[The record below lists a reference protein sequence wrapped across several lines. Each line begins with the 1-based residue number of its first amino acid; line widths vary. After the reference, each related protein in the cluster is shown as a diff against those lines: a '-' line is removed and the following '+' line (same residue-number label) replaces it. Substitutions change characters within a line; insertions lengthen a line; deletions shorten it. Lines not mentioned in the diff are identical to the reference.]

1 MNKAVIQNL
10 ILGQVGTNCLLIKN
24 SETGEMLIVDPAD
37 SAGTISQAVTKL
49 NGNPAAVLLTHG
61 HFDHILAVDDL
72 RDLYEIPVYAY
83 EKEQDVLEDSL
94 LNLSAAW
101 DHAFTTKADVYVK
114 DNEKL
119 TLAGF
124 EITVFYTPGH
134 THGSCCYYLEEEKI
148 LVSGD
153 TLFAGSVGRMD
164 FPTSSAADMNASI
177 KRLLKL
183 PEDVEVWPGHE
194 QSTTIGHEKRYNPF
208 A

>member
-10 ILGQVGTNCLLIKN
+10 ILGQVGTNCLLITN

-37 SAGTISQAVTKL
+37 SASTISQAVTKL

>member
-1 MNKAVIQNL
+1 
-10 ILGQVGTNCLLIKN
+10 
-24 SETGEMLIVDPAD
+24 MLIVDPAD

-124 EITVFYTPGH
+124 EITVFYTPG
-134 THGSCCYYLEEEKI
+134 I
-148 LVSGD
+148 
-153 TLFAGSVGRMD
+153 RM
-164 FPTSSAADMNASI
+164 AAAAI
-177 KRLLKL
+177 IWRK
-183 PEDVEVWPGHE
+183 
-194 QSTTIGHEKRYNPF
+194 KRYW
-208 A
+208 